1 MDRDQQFYSNDE
13 TESREN
19 DMPQDQQDPM
29 EAQEGEIDDNSY
41 FMQLLGHLRNLIEM
55 GKRIPMTGRTLIDGD
70 SCLKIIEDLERN
82 LPETIQ
88 FCQKM
93 NEEKDRI
100 LGDASDT
107 AKRIVVSAE
116 MKVNKAKQNAREE
129 AAQRV
134 SDAEAEADAIVA
146 DAQERADRMVSES
159 EVVRRA
165 NDEARSIRNEARVA
179 ADEMRLKA
187 NHDAYKLIESAENQ
201 LAEACERLRS
211 MRKQLGEDEN

>member
-1 MDRDQQFYSNDE
+1 MDRDQQFYPDE
-13 TESREN
+13 EVESRKTETPE
-19 DMPQDQQDPM
+19 MQQDPM
-29 EAQEGEIDDNSY
+29 EAQDGEIDDNSY

-55 GKRIPMTGRTLIDGD
+55 GKRIPLTGRSLVDSD
-70 SCLKIIEDLERN
+70 SCLLILDDLEKN
-82 LPETIQ
+82 LPQTIQ
-88 FCQKM
+88 FCQNM
-93 NEEKDRI
+93 NKEKDRI
-100 LGDASDT
+100 LSDASDT
-107 AKRIVVSAE
+107 AKRLVVSSE
-116 MKVNKAKQNAREE
+116 MRINQAKQKAREE
-129 AAQRV
+129 SDQMI